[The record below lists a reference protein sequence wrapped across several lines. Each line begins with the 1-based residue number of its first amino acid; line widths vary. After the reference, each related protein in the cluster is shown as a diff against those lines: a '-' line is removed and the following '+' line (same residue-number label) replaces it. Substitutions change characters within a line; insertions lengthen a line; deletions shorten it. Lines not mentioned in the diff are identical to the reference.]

1 MTSNMRHTLH
11 IRRGVCSIA
20 VNPPPLSSVL
30 TLPTSPNGPMD
41 AETTS
46 HFEKDLRD
54 VHIVYDYNVRDAS
67 SGTSEKWRYEFW
79 FFSSDRVVYKIH
91 GGPMAGRS
99 NYQACSYQCIRPGEL
114 WQCNWLEGALNPDI
128 YARQQTRIDKVT
140 QRRGRLCRW
149 CMT

>member
-1 MTSNMRHTLH
+1 
-11 IRRGVCSIA
+11 
-20 VNPPPLSSVL
+20 
-30 TLPTSPNGPMD
+30 MD

-46 HFEKDLRD
+46 QFEQDLRD

-67 SGTSEKWRYEFW
+67 SGASEKWRYEFW

-114 WQCNWLEGALNPDI
+114 WQCNWLEGAPNLE
-128 YARQQTRIDKVT
+128 YARQQIMTDKPHRDGDGCVA
-140 QRRGRLCRW
+140 GI
-149 CMT
+149 